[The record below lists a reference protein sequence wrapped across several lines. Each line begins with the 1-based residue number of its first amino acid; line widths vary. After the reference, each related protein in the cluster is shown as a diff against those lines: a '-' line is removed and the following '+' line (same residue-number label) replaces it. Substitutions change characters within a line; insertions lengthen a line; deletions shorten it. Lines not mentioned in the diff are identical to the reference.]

1 MPTATVQVR
10 QTTTTTTAR
19 SSVIVINTG
28 YLSSKLGLLKFLIM
42 VLSLVTFIM
51 VLMSMDYHNEHPDS
65 DRYLLMVGFADWI
78 TVTLMLIA
86 ALLSLGS
93 ATILPKASF
102 DFMFHFVLGLAVL
115 VGGCWCASSA
125 FAYDEKNEQRNSYI
139 QAASICAM
147 VCGIFQIIHGIFSY
161 RLCVTN

>member
-28 YLSSKLGLLKFLIM
+28 YLSSKLGLLKFLIT

-51 VLMSMDYHNEHPDS
+51 VLMSLDTKETRFFDS
-65 DRYLLMVGFADWI
+65 DRYLLMTSFADWI
-78 TVTLMLIA
+78 TVTLMLIS

-102 DFMFHFVLGLAVL
+102 DFIFHFILGLCVLAGGIWVAVD
-115 VGGCWCASSA
+115 VYGQDP
-125 FAYDEKNEQRNSYI
+125 YRNEYI
-139 QAASICAM
+139 QAACICAM
-147 VCGIFQIIHGIFSY
+147 ICGLLQIIHGIFSY